1 MNLNLTPTKVNI
13 DIESLSL
20 EREAFYNICFIAEND
35 VAPRTLEVSKLK
47 DLLDNGYDRFSLAY
61 NFCIGVFSQQG
72 IPSIKI
78 RAKRY
83 LESYEDAFDADDNTG
98 YYFIVIQSKD
108 KNIVSS
114 FNNHINTSD
123 DYKLLFYSSDE
134 DAITSSELV
143 QYYQPSLT
151 ASEKSNGN
159 ILVQNY
165 YIYKAFR
172 EAPSV
177 RYTDKSRRTDRA
189 RYTSGYSIQYN
200 SDSTVTTQLQQAR
213 LAYPEAAWIALC
225 GNNFPSSVQWL
236 YKYLSKVDVNKVE
249 TIPDLTSTTSVV
261 YGNKTTIG
269 SGTTTYGIPIHEK
282 ISLDW
287 VKWALSRRVWNTLYT
302 KEKVNATQGGL
313 ELISNEVRTVL
324 EMAVSENI
332 FIDYRITGTSL
343 NRNTNTI
350 SVKFEASLSYT
361 ILEVE
366 LSGSLYY

>member
-61 NFCIGVFSQQG
+61 NFCVGVLSQQG
-72 IPSIKI
+72 IPSIKV
-78 RAKRY
+78 RAKRSS
-83 LESYEDAFDADDNTG
+83 ESYEDAFDADNNTD

-114 FNNHINTSD
+114 FNTYVHTSD
-123 DYKLLFYSSDE
+123 DYKLLFYSSAE
-134 DAITSSELV
+134 DAITNSELV
-143 QYYQPSLT
+143 QYYQSDLT
-151 ASEKSNGN
+151 NLEESKGN
-159 ILVQNY
+159 ILVQDY

-172 EAPSV
+172 KPSSV
-177 RYTDKSRRTDRA
+177 RYTDRNRWTDRN
-189 RYTSGYSIQYN
+189 RYTSGYSIQYSFD
-200 SDSTVTTQLQQAR
+200 SDIETQLQQAR

-225 GNNFPSSVQWL
+225 GNKFPSSIQWL
-236 YKYLSKVDVNKVE
+236 YKYLSKVDVNEVKI
-249 TIPDLTSTTSVV
+249 IPDLTSTTSVV
-261 YGNKTTIG
+261 YDNKTTVG
-269 SGTTTYGIPIHEK
+269 SGTTTYGTHIHEK

-313 ELISNEVRTVL
+313 ELISNEVKAVL
-324 EMAVSENI
+324 EVAVSENI
-332 FIDYRITGTSL
+332 FIDYRITDTSL